1 MIGTN
6 NFINECKK
14 DKVTYKEYIVIDDV
28 PVEIKAQMY
37 QTAYRDTTF
46 FGTFNLNYIKFKTEN
61 NISYKNKDF
70 VYYKTVNGETQQIG
84 HYYVT
89 EVIDN
94 DTEEEIQI
102 TAFDDGIKF
111 NNKYTTSLNYRSGT
125 ITLYDVLQECCTNC
139 NVVLKN
145 ESITNGSFIVDSN
158 QFEETATYGDVIC
171 AVAQMSG
178 GFAFINYEG
187 KLEIRFTNQTNEI
200 IEDYVELED
209 KRDTHPITSV
219 LIGIDPDIEG
229 EYAVREDS
237 SLVEQYGRNWLK
249 IYGNPFAYTVQK
261 REYLIDAIFN
271 QVKGFGYSAFTVKDS
286 FLPYFE
292 LGDLVQFKNKQGQ
305 LVSSIILR
313 IKTDYDSVEL
323 SAPSITNAEVDY
335 IKPTSDSEIT
345 RNTRIQV
352 DKAQQE
358 ITSMAGVITEQNT
371 KISRITQT
379 VDELNSKISEIADIT
394 ISHETNSAKL
404 IFEEIN
410 ASEPISINIHPI
422 VEHISYTYPYTG
434 LFPSNYTYLKT
445 RTLRFTNTSAY
456 EQTTDIK
463 YTSYRKYYTYD
474 SQNNKYDLLIKGT
487 DYQVGDIISGTIYQ
501 NTEVDYEIPSNLYY
515 YDENNYDEFI
525 LDYGD
530 GIEKTCIVNKKV
542 GINADGSTYLLDE
555 EQIIT
560 YPYPT
565 ISLTDGDYEVTL
577 LGYEV
582 GYLFAR
588 LMAKNIYTTQFATR
602 VEMNSAISQKAD
614 QINLSVD
621 KKLSNYSTTNQMNS
635 AINLKANEITSSVS
649 ATYATKT
656 ALDSVETTLT
666 ASLELK
672 VNTEDLIS
680 EINASADVITLNA
693 GRIIINSTY
702 FNLSQN
708 GEITATQGTFGN
720 WTLQNGYLYS
730 NHTQGSTVYQSG
742 LYSKNDSTFF
752 LYAGCDVTSGSSLLS
767 DSNLYI
773 TNSGLI
779 HAKWFEVNGESGY
792 FYVRYDNGNNA
803 MTFDKNGIYRY
814 LSNGNHWTTEGVGY
828 VNGTP
833 NSHSLFLYDA
843 PGYSIKDALHNQP
856 LMSMIKTNAVSQDA
870 ITYYWTDISV
880 WGTRQ
885 VSGVNN
891 SIYVQ
896 GYEVATNASD
906 KRLKENIKNSKD
918 NALEKINNIKIRSF
932 DWRTDKHLKQG
943 GQHVNNGYVAQ
954 EVQKV
959 DETLVNYNE
968 EFDTYQMNEL
978 NLNALQMKA
987 IQELYKR
994 LQEQQQEIEELKER
1008 IM

>member
-102 TAFDDGIKF
+102 TAFDNGIKF

-125 ITLYDVLQECCTNC
+125 ITLYNVLQECCTNC

-171 AVAQMSG
+171 AIAQMSG

-187 KLEIRFTNQTNEI
+187 KLEIRFTNETNEI

-209 KRDTHPITSV
+209 KRDTQPITSV
-219 LIGIDPDIEG
+219 LIGINPDIEG

-305 LVSSIILR
+305 IVSSIILR
-313 IKTDYDSVEL
+313 IETDYDSVQL

-394 ISHETNSAKL
+394 ISQETNSAKL
-404 IFEEIN
+404 IFEDIN

-474 SQNNKYDLLIKGT
+474 SQSEQYNLLIKGT

-515 YDENNYDEFI
+515 YDADNYDEFI

-565 ISLTDGDYEVTL
+565 ISLTDGNYEVSL

-582 GYLFAR
+582 GYIFAR
-588 LMAKNIYTTQFATR
+588 LMVQNIYTTQYATKT
-602 VEMNSAISQKAD
+602 ELNTSITQTASS
-614 QINLSVD
+614 INLSVD
-621 KKLSNYSTTNQMNS
+621 QKLSNYSTTNQMNS

-649 ATYATKT
+649 ATYATKQ
-656 ALDSVETTLT
+656 TTDT
-666 ASLELK
+666 IQASLELK
-672 VNTEDLIS
+672 VNTRDLIS

-767 DSNLYI
+767 NSNLYI
-773 TNSGLI
+773 TNTGKI
-779 HAKWFEVNGESGY
+779 YAKWFEVNGESGS
-792 FYVRYDNGNNA
+792 FYVKYDNGNIA
-803 MTFDKNGIYRY
+803 MLFGKDGINRY
-814 LSNGNHWTTEGVGY
+814 LSNNNRWTYEGIVR
-828 VNGTP
+828 NQSDNP
-833 NSHSLFLYDA
+833 ASHSLFLYDA

-856 LMSMIKTNAVSQDA
+856 LMSMIKTDAVSQDA
-870 ITYYWTDISV
+870 ITYFWTDISV

-906 KRLKENIKNSKD
+906 KRLKENIKDSED

-994 LQEQQQEIEELKER
+994 LQEQQQEIQELKER

>member
-125 ITLYDVLQECCTNC
+125 ITLYNVLQECCTNC

-171 AVAQMSG
+171 AIAQMSG

-305 LVSSIILR
+305 IVSSIILR
-313 IKTDYDSVEL
+313 IETDYDSVEL

-582 GYLFAR
+582 GYLFVR
-588 LMAKNIYTTQFATR
+588 LMVQNIYTTQYATKT
-602 VEMNSAISQKAD
+602 ELNTSITQTASS
-614 QINLSVD
+614 INLSVD
-621 KKLSNYSTTNQMNS
+621 QKLSNYSTTNQMNS
-635 AINLKANEITSSVS
+635 AINLSANSITSSVS
-649 ATYATKT
+649 ATYATK
-656 ALDSVETTLT
+656 ASLNSVETTLT

-672 VNTEDLIS
+672 VNTKDLIS
-680 EINASADVITLNA
+680 EINASADVIRLTA
-693 GRIIINSTY
+693 GRLIISSGNFQLDSSGNITCTGGTIGGLTITSNSLYKNYISSGSTY
-702 FNLSQN
+702 R
-708 GEITATQGTFGN
+708 
-720 WTLQNGYLYS
+720 
-730 NHTQGSTVYQSG
+730 SG
-742 LYSKNDSTFF
+742 LNIPDTTAGNTTFLF
-752 LYAGCDVTSGSSLLS
+752 AGYPTSGRSYAQ
-767 DSNLYI
+767 SNIFLQ
-773 TNSGLI
+773 
-779 HAKWFEVNGESGY
+779 H
-792 FYVRYDNGNNA
+792 NGNLFFRSGCLQMIYEPTINPDGSASWINA
-803 MTFDKNGIYRY
+803 LTFSADGINRF
-814 LSNGNHWTTEGVGY
+814 LSNGNRWTYEGIAR
-828 VNGTP
+828 NQSDNP
-833 NSHSLFLYDA
+833 SSHSLFLYDA

-856 LMSMIKTNAVSQDA
+856 LMSMIKTDAVSQDA

-987 IQELYKR
+987 IQELY
-994 LQEQQQEIEELKER
+994 QEIQELKER
-1008 IM
+1008 MG